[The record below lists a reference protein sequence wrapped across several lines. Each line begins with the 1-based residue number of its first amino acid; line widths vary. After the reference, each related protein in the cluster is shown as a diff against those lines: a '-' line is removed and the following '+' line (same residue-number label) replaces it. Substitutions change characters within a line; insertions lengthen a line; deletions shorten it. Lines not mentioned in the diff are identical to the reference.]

1 MHATF
6 QAFLPRLAA
15 ADVAGMTVS
24 LHTLAVAALVVSIGV
39 ILLLQSTRVVGKLV
53 FVGAALGITAGVS
66 ATALAGHLI

>member
-1 MHATF
+1 
-6 QAFLPRLAA
+6 
-15 ADVAGMTVS
+15 MTVS